1 MIGPSGAGKTT
12 LFSCILGISSLDSG
26 EISIF
31 NNDTAK
37 SQNLAKIPSMVGYMP
52 QETSLV
58 EELTVL
64 ENLRFFANLY
74 EMEKMEFEGRY
85 EVLRKVL
92 ELPSDDQKVLT
103 CSGGQKRRI
112 SFAIAILCEPALL
125 FLDE

>member
-1 MIGPSGAGKTT
+1 M
-12 LFSCILGISSLDSG
+12 GISSLDSG
-26 EISIF
+26 TISVF
-31 NNDTAK
+31 NHDTAR
-37 SQNLAKIPSMVGYMP
+37 SQKLAKIPSMVGYMP

-58 EELTVL
+58 EELTVH

-74 EMEKMEFEGRY
+74 EMDVWEFEGRY

-92 ELPSDDQKVLT
+92 ELPGDDQQVVT